1 MFMLSF
7 RCFNRLEIKHWK
19 VGYWCQAVGVTV
31 GHDFLRAKCTKSDK
45 RVFKR
50 GENSLKESK
59 GLVWRITLR
68 SFDYLNFCSNKV
80 IAVKLV
86 FISFVGNVYILF
98 TVLCLWSI
106 FAQLLMTWTLTLPSS
121 FVERTSTNTTQL

>member
-19 VGYWCQAVGVTV
+19 VGYWSQAAGVTV

-45 RVFKR
+45 RVFKRFPFKR

-98 TVLCLWSI
+98 TVLLIHFCPATYDLDTHS
-106 FAQLLMTWTLTLPSS
+106 AQ
-121 FVERTSTNTTQL
+121 